1 MKKGKILLATLALAA
16 WATSEMTMAS
26 PNGGPLGDFEAHADV
41 GSPKIA
47 GYATW
52 NAASQVYT
60 LSAGGANIWA
70 KRDEFQFAYR
80 RMKGDFIVQAQV
92 EFQGKGVDPHRKA
105 GIMVRTSTADFD
117 SAYVDGALHGDG
129 LTSLQ
134 YRKAKGEDTAQI
146 EMPAAKGANV
156 IQLERRGNVFIFSA
170 ARFGE
175 PFEVAE
181 IKDVPN
187 VPEEAFVGLFLSS
200 HNADVQEKVVFR
212 HVRVIK
218 PVKVGF
224 QPYRDYIGSR
234 LEVMNVT
241 SGHRNVYYTSR
252 VPFEAPNWLPDGSAL
267 HLQRQRRRSGH
278 ARAAV
283 EVRPRHAH
291 ADADRHRLR
300 DPQQQRPRVV
310 VRRHAARDQRPE
322 HRRPA
327 SRPSSRCRRAAA
339 CRSASHRTRRSYMH
353 GWTPDAKWLIYTGG
367 RKPKGATA
375 DEYDIYKIASDGSGK
390 EINLTNSAGLD
401 DGPEVSPDGKK
412 IYFNSTRS
420 GQMQIW
426 RMDLD
431 GKNQERV
438 TNDHKFNDWFPH
450 FSPDGKWIVIISYG
464 LDVEPSNHPYYKH
477 CYLRIMPADGS
488 APPKVIGVRVRRPG
502 HDQRAVVVAG
512 WHAHRVREQ
521 QRRVVALKAGIG
533 FVRGACGDV
542 RAECLRR
549 SRVSAPAAFA
559 RSRRRARAVWRADWR
574 LHNQYFR

>member
-1 MKKGKILLATLALAA
+1 VKRTILLGALLALSATA
-16 WATSEMTMAS
+16 WAS
-26 PNGGPLGDFEAHADV
+26 PNGGPLGDFEAHGDV

-60 LSAGGANIWA
+60 LSAGGVNIWA

-105 GIMVRTSTADFD
+105 GIMARASIADFD

-134 YRKAKGEDTAQI
+134 YRKAKGEETAQF
-146 EMPAAKGANV
+146 EMAAAKGANV
-156 IQLERRGNVFIFSA
+156 IQLERRGNTFIFSA

-175 PFEVAE
+175 PFEVQEYQDASG
-181 IKDVPN
+181 VPD
-187 VPEEAFVGLFLSS
+187 EAYVGLFLSS
-200 HNADVQEKVVFR
+200 HNPDVSEKVVFR

-267 HLQRQRRRSGH
+267 LYNASGNDP
-278 ARAAV
+278 ATRG
-283 EVRPRHAH
+283 
-291 ADADRHRLR
+291 RLWR
-300 DPQQQRPRVV
+300 FDLATRTPSLIDTGFAIRNNNDHVLSFDGTQL
-310 VRRHAARDQRPE
+310 AISDQSTEGGQSTIFTLP
-322 HRRPA
+322 
-327 SRPSSRCRRAAA
+327 
-339 CRSASHRTRRSYMH
+339 TRGGVPKRITPLTPSYMH
-353 GWTPDAKWLIYTGG
+353 GWTPDGKWLLYTGG
-367 RKPKGATA
+367 RVPKGAK
-375 DEYDIYKIASDGSGK
+375 DNEYDIYKIAADGSGK

-401 DGPEVSPDGKK
+401 DGPEVSPDGKWV
-412 IYFNSTRS
+412 YFNSVRS

-426 RMDLD
+426 RMTPD
-431 GKNQERV
+431 GRNQERV

-464 LDVEPSNHPYYKH
+464 LDIQPTDHPYYKH
-477 CYLRIMPADGS
+477 CYLRLMPADGS
-488 APPKVIGVRVRRPG
+488 APPKVIGYVYGGQGTINVPSWSPDG
-502 HDQRAVVVAG
+502 THIA
-512 WHAHRVREQ
+512 
-521 QRRVVALKAGIG
+521 
-533 FVRGACGDV
+533 FVSNSDV
-542 RAECLRR
+542 L
-549 SRVSAPAAFA
+549 
-559 RSRRRARAVWRADWR
+559 
-574 LHNQYFR
+574 

>member
-1 MKKGKILLATLALAA
+1 MKRTAWLLVTLALPALVV
-16 WATSEMTMAS
+16 AS

-47 GYATW
+47 GYSTW

-60 LSAGGANIWA
+60 LSAGGVNIWA

-105 GIMVRTSTADFD
+105 GIMVRTSIADFD

-134 YRKAKGEDTAQI
+134 FRKAKGEDTGQTA
-146 EMPAAKGANV
+146 MPAAKGANV

-170 ARFGE
+170 AKFGE

-187 VPEEAFVGLFLSS
+187 VSEDAYVGLFLSS
-200 HNADVQEKVVFR
+200 HNPDVKETVVFR

-267 HLQRQRRRSGH
+267 IYNASGNDP
-278 ARAAV
+278 ATRG
-283 EVRPRHAH
+283 
-291 ADADRHRLR
+291 RLWKFDLATR
-300 DPQQQRPRVV
+300 TPTLIDTGFAIRNNNDHVLSFDGTQL
-310 VRRHAARDQRPE
+310 AISDQSTGGGQSTIFTIPTRGGIPK
-322 HRRPA
+322 RITPLT
-327 SRPSSRCRRAAA
+327 PS
-339 CRSASHRTRRSYMH
+339 YLH
-353 GWTPDAKWLIYTGG
+353 GWSPDGKWLTYTAG
-367 RKPKGATA
+367 RPTKKDPKVL
-375 DEYDIYKIASDGSGK
+375 EWDIHKIASDGSGK
-390 EINLTNSAGLD
+390 EINLTNSPGLD
-401 DGPEVSPDGKK
+401 DGPEYSPDGQW

-426 RMDLD
+426 RMKPD
-431 GKNQERV
+431 GTAQERV
-438 TNDHKFNDWFPH
+438 TRDDKFNDWFPH
-450 FSPDGKWIVIISYG
+450 ISPDGKWIVIISYG
-464 LDVEPSNHPYYKH
+464 LDVAAADHPYYKH
-477 CYLRIMPADGS
+477 CYLRIMPTDGS
-488 APPKVIGVRVRRPG
+488 APPKVIGYVYGGQGTINVPSWSPDG
-502 HDQRAVVVAG
+502 THIA
-512 WHAHRVREQ
+512 
-521 QRRVVALKAGIG
+521 
-533 FVRGACGDV
+533 FVSNSDV
-542 RAECLRR
+542 L
-549 SRVSAPAAFA
+549 
-559 RSRRRARAVWRADWR
+559 
-574 LHNQYFR
+574 